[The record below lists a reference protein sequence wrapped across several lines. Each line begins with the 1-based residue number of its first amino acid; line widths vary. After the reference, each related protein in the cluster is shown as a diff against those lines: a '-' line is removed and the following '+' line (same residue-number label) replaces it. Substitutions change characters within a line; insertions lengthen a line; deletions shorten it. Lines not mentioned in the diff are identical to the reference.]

1 MQPPSLS
8 CDAGC
13 ITTNQYLILNQSCHI
28 SFFDQERLEQ
38 ISEELRAM
46 AERQEELRQLANGGG
61 NDSWQSQLEAL
72 QTRQAQLAVEQ
83 AELGRHAP
91 STARSSIPR

>member
-1 MQPPSLS
+1 
-8 CDAGC
+8 
-13 ITTNQYLILNQSCHI
+13 
-28 SFFDQERLEQ
+28 
-38 ISEELRAM
+38 M

-61 NDSWQSQLEAL
+61 NDTWQSQLEAL

-91 STARSSIPR
+91 STARSSLPRYERYYRLFLYYCSVFS

>member
-1 MQPPSLS
+1 
-8 CDAGC
+8 
-13 ITTNQYLILNQSCHI
+13 
-28 SFFDQERLEQ
+28 
-38 ISEELRAM
+38 M